1 MVTADQRSGQNNYG
15 TFDSTPTTSGSSGA
29 SAAGN
34 SSYFGPLTNSTVT
47 GSSGGGSSSST
58 AQAISNEESAYNAM
72 YAGYITYD
80 AYAANAL
87 LNGITPR
94 QNPWVT
100 ASSGTSTSASTGNNG
115 VNFGPNEGADW
126 MRTGSGLSFEEFW
139 GVGPY
144 GTLLLKSTPAINEFA
159 QNPGP
164 SNVKDPSSL
173 VAPPV
178 SYTILD
184 YIMSKHN
191 ASNAGTVFSYAFEEQ
206 DNALGIFPR
215 KPILYITIG
224 TEIHPIDYY
233 MIGDIVIIN
242 SDALIKIF
250 KLKDKDL
257 YRHQFG
263 INGDRYES
271 PDIAALAW
279 GLTYWNESNSIGEY
293 GAWIYKEAEGVYFV
307 GDFATQGLP
316 DSVTLDQP
324 IEGYSIVASIHTHPT
339 SLIFPN
345 NSFSQAD
352 LGAAYENSCIL
363 GYEFRVYIVSGNK
376 VRSTSAEP
384 RPHFA
389 QPHLTRG
396 YQSVDERTVYS
407 GLRYS

>member
-144 GTLLLKSTPAINEFA
+144 GTLLLKSTPAINEYA

-164 SNVKDPSSL
+164 SSIKDPSSL
-173 VAPPV
+173 VAP
-178 SYTILD
+178 
-184 YIMSKHN
+184 
-191 ASNAGTVFSYAFEEQ
+191 
-206 DNALGIFPR
+206 
-215 KPILYITIG
+215 
-224 TEIHPIDYY
+224 
-233 MIGDIVIIN
+233 
-242 SDALIKIF
+242 
-250 KLKDKDL
+250 
-257 YRHQFG
+257 
-263 INGDRYES
+263 
-271 PDIAALAW
+271 
-279 GLTYWNESNSIGEY
+279 
-293 GAWIYKEAEGVYFV
+293 
-307 GDFATQGLP
+307 
-316 DSVTLDQP
+316 
-324 IEGYSIVASIHTHPT
+324 
-339 SLIFPN
+339 
-345 NSFSQAD
+345 
-352 LGAAYENSCIL
+352 
-363 GYEFRVYIVSGNK
+363 
-376 VRSTSAEP
+376 
-384 RPHFA
+384 
-389 QPHLTRG
+389 
-396 YQSVDERTVYS
+396 
-407 GLRYS
+407 